1 MIAGTRWRESV
12 GKPVDQAPAT
22 KMAGRITAVVINP
35 ERGIFRKHARVRF
48 SPASTTW
55 EISMTYAKHD
65 RRPTALIRPARRLVP
80 QPGRDPRASHGGLPM
95 LSPARDATPLRP
107 APAAW
112 SSLATRAA
120 TLCCCA
126 GNALPSL
133 LLAMLSWAIT
143 EVLAGCAAYAEAMYP
158 IPVPAAAEASG
169 QAPPPL
175 RAKPALNLVS
185 AQMHGGATRGRP
197 VRYSAHAIAALAA
210 EWQDELPALEMP
222 AEARPPH
229 TASGRTSSRI
239 SSKASGKIWRIS
251 LKAVLIACW
260 SRWRRAHDR
269 RRAAEE
275 LRGMDDHTLHDIGIT
290 RSDIEFIIWNGLRR
304 E

>member
-1 MIAGTRWRESV
+1 MIAGVRWRESV
-12 GKPVDQAPAT
+12 GKSLDKAPAT
-22 KMAGRITAVVINP
+22 KMVARITAVVINC

-65 RRPTALIRPARRLVP
+65 RRPIALIRPARRLVP

-95 LSPARDATPLRP
+95 LSPARDATPVRP

-169 QAPPPL
+169 QSPLPL
-175 RAKPALNLVS
+175 RAKPTLNLVS

-197 VRYSAHAIAALAA
+197 VRYSAHAIAALSA
-210 EWQDELPALEMP
+210 EWPAEMP
-222 AEARPPH
+222 AEARPLH
-229 TASGRTSSRI
+229 TASGRTSSKTSI
-239 SSKASGKIWRIS
+239 ESWRIS

-269 RRAAEE
+269 RRAIEE
-275 LRGMDDHTLHDIGIT
+275 LQGMDDHTLRDIGIT